1 MFMNEERQ
9 PTVRTPAEQNER
21 RRQIEK
27 IIQVIWYVTGV
38 LEALIGMRVV
48 LRLMA
53 ANPQAGFTRFIYG
66 ITSIFLAPFMG
77 LTPTPAFNGS
87 VLELWALIGM
97 LVYVLLAIGTIKLI
111 RILFLEP

>member
-1 MFMNEERQ
+1 MNEMKRPVVPEM
-9 PTVRTPAEQNER
+9 AEEEQR

-53 ANPQAGFTRFIYG
+53 ASPEAGFARFIYG
-66 ITSIFLAPFMG
+66 ITSIFLAPFVG

-97 LVYVLLAIGTIKLI
+97 LVYVLMALGIIKLI
-111 RILFLEP
+111 RILFLDV

>member
-1 MFMNEERQ
+1 MNEERR
-9 PTVRTPAEQNER
+9 PTVPDLAQEEER

-38 LEALIGMRVV
+38 LQALIGMRVV

-66 ITSIFLAPFMG
+66 ITSIFLAPFMA

-97 LVYVLLAIGTIKLI
+97 MVYVLLALGIIKLI
-111 RILFLEP
+111 RILFLAP

>member
-1 MFMNEERQ
+1 MNETKPPPPPDLE
-9 PTVRTPAEQNER
+9 PEEAR

-27 IIQVIWYVTGV
+27 INQVIWYVTGV

-53 ANPQAGFTRFIYG
+53 ANPQAGFARFIYG
-66 ITSIFLAPFMG
+66 ITSVFLAPFMG
-77 LTPTPAFNGS
+77 LTPTPTFNGS
-87 VLELWALIGM
+87 ALELWALIGM
-97 LVYVLLAIGTIKLI
+97 LVYVLLALGTIKLI